1 MKNNFLLIIAT
12 AALLACASD
21 PPPRYT
27 PDPQPAPPP
36 VEPEP
41 AAPPVEP
48 EPAPEPASPQGDGP
62 WRVSLISVRTLE
74 KAARLNQMFAAKGYR
89 VEIEQV
95 EIEGTLWQRL
105 VFPGLGTRQEAELFL
120 SGLEQEFAIEGGW
133 IPLPAN

>member
-1 MKNNFLLIIAT
+1 MKNNFLLIIST

-27 PDPQPAPPP
+27 PPLQPAP
-36 VEPEP
+36 
-41 AAPPVEP
+41 PPVEP
-48 EPAPEPASPQGDGP
+48 EPAPEPASPQGNGP
-62 WRVSLISVRTLE
+62 WRVSLISVRTME

-89 VEIEQV
+89 VEIEQA

-120 SGLEQEFAIEGGW
+120 TGLEQEFAIEGGW

>member
-1 MKNNFLLIIAT
+1 MKNNFLLIIST

-27 PDPQPAPPP
+27 PPLQPAPPP

-41 AAPPVEP
+41 AP
-48 EPAPEPASPQGDGP
+48 ELASPQGNGP
-62 WRVSLISVRTLE
+62 WRVSLISVRTME

-89 VEIEQV
+89 VEIEQA
-95 EIEGTLWQRL
+95 ESDGTLWQRL

-120 SGLEQEFAIEGGW
+120 TGLKQEFAIEGGW